1 MNNTQKAYNIIVK
14 YYYSKLYK
22 TNQKQATQHILNDLI
37 KNQLNFKN
45 LQNATDLL
53 SFHKT
58 LKTSNNTKKHI
69 IYGILQGLCF
79 ANDNN
84 KITSKYILIVLKKFN
99 IIFDDII
106 YYIYNDY
113 L

>member
-1 MNNTQKAYNIIVK
+1 MSKTQKAYNIIAK

-22 TNQKQATQHILNDLI
+22 TNQKLATQFIFNDLI
-37 KNQLNFKN
+37 KNHLNFEN
-45 LQNATDLL
+45 LQNATNLL
-53 SFHKT
+53 SFYKT
-58 LKTSNNTKKHI
+58 LKTSKQTKKYI
-69 IYGILQGLCF
+69 VYGILDALCY
-79 ANDNN
+79 ANENN

-99 IIFDDII
+99 ILFDDII